1 MTNTAPLRVVFDT
14 NVLLSLW
21 VFDKRPGGSRFA
33 PLREAIEAGT
43 LIALSRD
50 DCIDEFERV
59 LAYPEFCLS
68 ATEQQAI
75 LAEYHTHAVQIPPA
89 TPPAYM
95 LPKCRDRD
103 DQKFLELARDAAAHV
118 LTSSDKAVLKLAR
131 HKVLS
136 GKFRIMLPEQLIAE
150 LALSLLPLKA

>member
-1 MTNTAPLRVVFDT
+1 MTSTTPLRVVFDT

-43 LIALSRD
+43 LVALSRT
-50 DCIDEFERV
+50 DCLDEFERV

-68 ATEQQAI
+68 ATEQQATLI
-75 LAEYHTHAVQIPPA
+75 EYHTHAVQILPA
-89 TPPAYM
+89 TQPAYT

-118 LTSSDKAVLKLAR
+118 LTSSDKALLKLAR
-131 HKVLS
+131 HKALS
-136 GKFRIMLPEQLIAE
+136 EKFRIMLPEQLIVE
-150 LALSLLPLKA
+150 LALSLLPLDK